1 MLCVC
6 LSFPITELCLL
17 KRRSDAFLI
26 SAFLTDEEQT
36 LTGGHCVFKKNCLT
50 SHSVFTS
57 DTIHRSG
64 RSCSAAFLQHNFFFI
79 CIHSPVPFSNVQF
92 PCAQVCYG
100 AMQRKIRL
108 HILFLKRERKRERR
122 NVQSCKNTSQGKDSL
137 EGGCTLILSSAD
149 EQNTH
154 TRCTQPVSFKAYR
167 SY

>member
-1 MLCVC
+1 MWHRVTCVHFPCTKSRFLFLNFSVRLIPGEWHHNAACLKDLLFFSSFAFCFSCPCPEWRDRRRGKEGEKWKGHEWWMLCVC

-79 CIHSPVPFSNVQF
+79 CIHSPVPFSNV
-92 PCAQVCYG
+92 
-100 AMQRKIRL
+100 
-108 HILFLKRERKRERR
+108 
-122 NVQSCKNTSQGKDSL
+122 
-137 EGGCTLILSSAD
+137 
-149 EQNTH
+149 
-154 TRCTQPVSFKAYR
+154 
-167 SY
+167 